1 VVDQKFKN
9 WYAIIH
15 IKFGKQRKHIVIKN
29 GDGKEKIPLVH
40 DQNWQ
45 WKNLWDVIW
54 QQWKNYKRTKFGNAQ
69 DMRRIHVSSSS
80 LMHLCDRNKNVALKN
95 INTRSRE
102 FYFEFIRHI
111 HVSSSSL
118 VHLREERKMLH

>member
-1 VVDQKFKN
+1 
-9 WYAIIH
+9 
-15 IKFGKQRKHIVIKN
+15 
-29 GDGKEKIPLVH
+29 
-40 DQNWQ
+40 
-45 WKNLWDVIW
+45 
-54 QQWKNYKRTKFGNAQ
+54 
-69 DMRRIHVSSSS
+69 MRRIHVSSSS